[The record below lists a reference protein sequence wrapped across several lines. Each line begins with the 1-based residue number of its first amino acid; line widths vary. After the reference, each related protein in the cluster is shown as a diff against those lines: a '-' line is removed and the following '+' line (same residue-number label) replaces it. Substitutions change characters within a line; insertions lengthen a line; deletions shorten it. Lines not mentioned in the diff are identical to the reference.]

1 MHPDQPGGWSEGQPC
16 DAIHA
21 LLRKY
26 ISHYS
31 ETYCAWIPGT
41 LWSKQTVLALLASEW
56 EPLFLQVEL
65 AVINCNGHMTL
76 GVIQAPPTA
85 GLPALAAA
93 AEFIAKD
100 CKIAFDANQI
110 SSRYSHTKTQV
121 DSPASITDGWM
132 FWVCSSVEA
141 RRDSQSVWS

>member
-1 MHPDQPGGWSEGQPC
+1 
-16 DAIHA
+16 
-21 LLRKY
+21 
-26 ISHYS
+26 
-31 ETYCAWIPGT
+31 
-41 LWSKQTVLALLASEW
+41 
-56 EPLFLQVEL
+56 
-65 AVINCNGHMTL
+65 MTL

-141 RRDSQSVWS
+141 RRDSQSVWSWVSRSVEIQQCGLLGVLISIGHGDVAAVRARGAEGSLQGEELRIR